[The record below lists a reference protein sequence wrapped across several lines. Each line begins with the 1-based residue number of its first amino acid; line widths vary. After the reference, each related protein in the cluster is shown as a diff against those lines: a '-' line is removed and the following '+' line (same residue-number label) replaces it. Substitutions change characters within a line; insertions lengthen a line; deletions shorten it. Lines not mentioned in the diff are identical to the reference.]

1 VVSAPYLESV
11 HRVFDAHGWSIEVG
25 VDADALDLVEI
36 RQRDDKGKVVSTI
49 NFTRTMFPLVLE
61 AFARH
66 KSDIEAASTKR
77 PSDGATG

>member
-1 VVSAPYLESV
+1 VSGPYLESV
-11 HRVFDAHGWSIEVG
+11 HRVFDAHGFSVEVG
-25 VDADALDLVEI
+25 PDLDGLDLVEI
-36 RQRDDKGKVVSTI
+36 RSRDDQGKVVATI

-77 PSDGATG
+77 PVADEP